1 MQIVI
6 QLRKFA
12 EAVRRIKGAVGP
24 ADKPAAAPSGRSAA
38 PAGGGGGYLGRDMSN
53 TLRTD
58 MTGIDPSLG
67 GALRGDLCLAVK
79 LQG

>member
-1 MQIVI
+1 MQVQIVI

-24 ADKPAAAPSGRSAA
+24 AEKPAAAPSGRSAA
-38 PAGGGGGYLGRDMSN
+38 SAGGGGGGYLGRDMSN

-67 GALRGDLCLAVK
+67 GALRDCGRNCT
-79 LQG
+79 